1 MFRNALLSENNIRK
15 CVEAFVDDIEIDD
28 TTIPFSATAVDLV
41 SGRRMLLSKGSI
53 IQAVMASCAVPGFMP
68 AIARDDMILV
78 DGGIVDFVP
87 TGPLKNFGADVVIGV
102 DVGSCLGVSC
112 AIEDG
117 IDAMQRSMEVMS
129 FFLNRHGK
137 ENVDIMIE
145 PAVSDIPWTDFFK
158 YKELIHIGEVTAES
172 KLEEITKLVSP
183 KFREKI
189 LQWPRKIFK
198 QQQKGENIKL
208 ERAATST

>member
-1 MFRNALLSENNIRK
+1 
-15 CVEAFVDDIEIDD
+15 
-28 TTIPFSATAVDLV
+28 
-41 SGRRMLLSKGSI
+41 
-53 IQAVMASCAVPGFMP
+53 MP

-117 IDAMQRSMEVMS
+117 IDAMHRSMEVMS

-137 ENVDIMIE
+137 ENVNIMIE
-145 PAVSDIPWTDFFK
+145 PAVSDIPWTDFLR

-183 KFREKI
+183 KFRERI

-198 QQQKGENIKL
+198 QQQKGEIIKL
-208 ERAATST
+208 ERVATST